1 MFNFMKKSTVLAHDS
16 GGCEERDGDKEK
28 RKKEKKERKEREK
41 RERIAAGLEEPLRL
55 EEVRRSLKLRGRRKE
70 KEKLPSGIT
79 ADYTASLF
87 AHLEQD
93 SNYSSY
99 PIISTS
105 GSNSNLSDD
114 NNHLSPGYPTPHNNW
129 NKKEG
134 ILQSDSSETSLN
146 SLNNPHNAN
155 SSPRQA
161 QNLPPIPP
169 RPPKR
174 GILKGPRLSN
184 TSSNSQENSVHNTD
198 TVDHINGQDSNVVAR
213 NTQQNELISY
223 RIPPSKSTSSSDDM
237 QQIQNFTKKVIHSPV
252 ENQYK
257 NYKNNANPSITTQD
271 VDDIPKTNGN
281 SYQGVTSTSPS
292 ADSLTDTT
300 TNSSFATPPFS
311 TSPVGESQG
320 FHRWSR
326 TSTFD
331 DVYLP
336 LPALKPLQLPKP
348 RVLTIQR
355 QKAPRNDFGFSL
367 RRAMVQERVFIGD
380 VKELSGHE
388 ENGLNNGEGKCN
400 GNFMISK
407 LTHKAV
413 ILAEPGSYPGAS
425 ETGLLPGDRL
435 IEVNGVNVEGK
446 SREEVIE
453 LIKGSQDSVTIKV
466 QPIAELC
473 ELSRRRAADGVEVEL
488 SDSNVR
494 GGTLSRSGS
503 RRFNTTQAK
512 SEEQLAC
519 EKEWLQAG
527 HMWLAH
533 RGGFT
538 AVVREGDADAGR
550 AKVRVL
556 QTGETLVADE
566 DDLEKANPPQL
577 ERCEDIASLRC
588 LNECG
593 ALNVL
598 RSRFAAGLPH
608 ARAGHALLVLGP
620 PRRTAPIYTE
630 KVAAMFRGCRA
641 DDMPPHVFA
650 AAQSAHRCM
659 LASRRDRAIVFL
671 GRSGSGKTSAMRH
684 CVWYLASAYPSQGS
698 KLTADRL
705 NAAFDVLHAFGSSR
719 TSSNPHASRFVSLT
733 SLDFDGGGAL
743 VSASVQTLLPDFRP
757 GQSPLRALHTLFHGS
772 DGRLRRELLLDQAPV
787 NAPNPFISSS
797 DKAEAPAEFSA
808 LKEALQALSV
818 TEPEQAV
825 IWRILAAICH
835 LGWSG
840 VTKANVGSGLKY
852 QFGSSGCASRAAR
865 LLGVAL
871 DELARAV
878 FAAPA
883 ASPAPAPAPASASPQ
898 PPALRTPSPSSERE
912 VPGSEALDAF
922 VTGLY
927 NETFNIVAAL
937 VNRSLSTS
945 ARTSA
950 SILLLDTPGADN
962 PMCSG
967 QQSGAPLSKL
977 LSNYL
982 QERLQA
988 MFHDALLVAPR
999 ERYAQEGIT
1008 LDDGSEEVNPGP
1020 MVELLDKSPQNSIVR
1035 SSQADLRDCDRR
1047 GLLWLL
1053 DEESM
1058 YPGSSDDSFLE
1069 RVLSHYGAPQHTQ
1082 YLIKK
1087 APHARQFVLQHLQG
1101 TNPVLYDVT
1110 GWVKASRENPVTK
1123 KAHTILQESQNEDVG
1138 RLAGWARG
1146 ACGVGAWSAAVG
1158 DASTLRRASSIRRTL
1173 TSAGMK
1179 RRSTALQ
1186 AKFVADG
1193 VVDTLRRCGSGG
1205 VQFVCCLLTNQPSDM
1220 ADDVNVPL
1228 LRSQFRGFQLLDAA
1242 RLYKQGFPEHMPLSE
1257 FARRYRL
1264 LATSENETPE
1274 NTQQTATLSDR
1285 QIVDDML
1292 LALDLDVTSY
1302 RLGLTQIMF
1311 RGGVVGGLD
1320 ARRDAALAR
1329 VLVRLQ
1335 ARARG
1340 LLARRRAQRLR
1351 TQHTAARCVQRN
1363 VRAFLA
1369 VRDWPWWRLLVRVT
1383 PLLAVHRTEHRL
1395 KQAQEELETLRAKL
1409 EKVESERTHYK
1420 NETEKLETK
1429 LSELGGELAEERA
1442 AAALATERA
1451 DAEAAERLRVERDNR
1466 DLVANNQ
1473 RLQQASERLEL
1484 ELLHWRSAENGVE
1497 PSDSEG
1503 SEAESGIGSDK
1514 YKRRYE
1520 QAHRELQLLRAQ
1532 LRRQHEDDLEQL
1544 VTVKKQLEKKVQ
1556 DAYEEVEEQRAVAA
1570 SWKRKLQK
1578 LTNDMADL
1586 RSLLDEQTCRNNLL
1600 EKRQRKF
1607 DAELQ
1612 AANEELKRERA
1623 SRERHARERDQAL
1636 ADKYALEQSLSEAR
1650 LELELKEERLS
1661 AASRELEERGGGGDE
1676 LAALRRARA
1685 DLERR
1690 ARDQEEELDDL
1701 AGQIQVLI
1709 TAHHK
1714 EERLSAASRELEE
1727 RGGGGDELAALRRA
1741 RADLERRARDQEEE
1755 LDDLAGQIQVLI
1767 TAHHK
1772 EERLS
1777 AASRELEERGG
1788 GGDELAALRRARA
1801 DLERRARDQEE
1812 ELDDLAGQIQVLIT
1826 AHHKEERLSAA
1837 SRELEERGG
1846 GGDELAAL
1854 RRARADLERR
1864 ARDQEEELDD
1874 LAGQIQVLITAHHK
1888 EERLSAASRELEERG
1903 GGGDELAALRRARAD
1918 LERRARDQEEELDD
1932 LAGQIQVLITAH
1944 HKEERL
1950 SAASR
1955 ELEERGGGG
1964 DELAALRRARADLE
1978 RRARDQEEELDDLA
1992 GQIQVLITAHHKEER
2007 LSAASRELEER
2018 GGGGDELAA
2027 LRRARADLERRARDQ
2042 EEELDDL
2049 AGQIQVLITAHH
2061 KEERLS
2067 AASRELEERG
2077 GGGDELAALRRARAD
2092 LERRARDQEEELD
2105 DLAGQIQVLI
2115 TAHHKEERLSAAS
2128 RELEERGGGGDE
2140 LAALRR
2146 ARADLERRARDQEE
2160 ELDDLAGQI
2169 QVLITAHHKEER
2181 LSAASREL
2189 EERGGGGDELAA
2201 LRRARADLE
2210 RRARDQEEEL
2220 DDLAGQIQVL
2230 ITAHHKEER
2239 LSAASRELEE
2249 RGGGGDELAAL
2260 RRARADLE
2268 RRARDQEEEL
2278 DDLAGQIQVLITAH
2292 HKEERLS
2299 AASRELEE
2307 RGGGGDE
2314 LAALRR
2320 ARADLERR
2328 ARDQEEELDDLAG
2341 QIQVL
2346 ITAHHKEERLSA
2358 ASRELEE
2365 RGGGGDELAALR
2377 RARADLE
2384 RRARD
2389 QEEELDDLAGQI
2401 QVLITAHHKEERL
2414 SAASRELEERGGG
2427 GDELAALRRA
2437 RADLERRA
2445 RDQEE
2450 ELDDL
2455 AGQIQLL
2462 ESSKLRL
2469 EMLLEQQRK
2478 EARLEAAARDDE
2490 MEETRANAA
2499 KKLKMLESQLESEH
2513 AERSLLLRERHE
2525 LERRLAALEETARAE
2540 NQEQAQLVQRLKRDL
2555 KRYRALLRDA
2565 QTMLE
2570 QKEKEG
2576 GAKAQIRQLKNQV
2589 EDLEL
2594 AVRAA
2599 SKARAA
2605 AEAEAAEA
2613 GAALEEA
2620 ARARADAHERALAA
2634 ARDAAAARAALDD
2647 AEEEAAELLKKYRSC
2662 SSALLAAQ
2670 AEAREA
2676 AARGD
2681 AAAED
2686 ARQAKER
2693 LAELAQRLAHAEAG
2707 HSHSHGEAERRLEL
2721 RNKELESCVELEATA
2736 RGRLE
2741 GQLARLRD
2749 AHDALAAELTAA
2761 RARDATHADELR
2773 KLQRAIRDLKEE
2785 NASLTAK
2792 LGEVSRARAAAEA
2805 AAVAAA
2811 GEAAAARDEARLAA
2825 RRVHALQEAIAGDLS
2840 SNNERDSD
2848 SDNDSYSSDESIGT
2862 FLANHKLSPSVP
2874 SRNSMQLDSQ
2884 KSQTSEG
2891 RQSRSSVGSNSKPP
2905 SPSKES
2911 FA

>member
-1 MFNFMKKSTVLAHDS
+1 MFNFMKKSTVLTGDS
-16 GGCEERDGDKEK
+16 GGYEERDGEKER

-93 SNYSSY
+93 SNYSNY
-99 PIISTS
+99 PLISTS
-105 GSNSNLSDD
+105 GSNSNLSDE
-114 NNHLSPGYPTPHNNW
+114 NNHLSPGYPSHGWT
-129 NKKEG
+129 KKEG
-134 ILQSDSSETSLN
+134 VLQSDSSETSLN
-146 SLNNPHNAN
+146 SLNNPNNIN

-161 QNLPPIPP
+161 TNLPPIPP

-174 GILKGPRLSN
+174 GILKGTRLSN
-184 TSSNSQENSVHNTD
+184 TSSNSQESNVQSSD
-198 TVDHINGQDSNVVAR
+198 TVDFVNGQDPNLLAR
-213 NTQQNELISY
+213 NTQQNEVISY
-223 RIPPSKSTSSSDDM
+223 GIPPSKSTSSSDDM
-237 QQIQNFTKKVIHSPV
+237 QHVQNFTKKVIHSPV

-257 NYKNNANPSITTQD
+257 NYKNNTNSSIKTQD
-271 VDDIPKTNGN
+271 IDETPKTNGN
-281 SYQGVTSTSPS
+281 SYLGVTSTSPS

-336 LPALKPLQLPKP
+336 LPSLMPLHLPKP

-367 RRAMVQERVFIGD
+367 RRAMIQERVFIGD
-380 VKELSGHE
+380 MKELTGYE
-388 ENGLNNGEGKCN
+388 ENGITNGDNKYVGNNVI
-400 GNFMISK
+400 ISK

-446 SREEVIE
+446 SREEVID
-453 LIKGSQDSVTIKV
+453 LIKSSQDYVTVKV

-473 ELSRRRAADGVEVEL
+473 ELSRRRAADGGVEVEL

-503 RRFNTTQAK
+503 RRFTNTQAK
-512 SEEQLAC
+512 SEELLAC

-556 QTGETLVADE
+556 QTGEVITVDE

-593 ALNVL
+593 ALHVL
-598 RSRFAAGLPH
+598 RSRYAAALPH
-608 ARAGHALLVLGP
+608 VRAGHALLVLGP
-620 PRRTAPIYTE
+620 PRRTTPVYTE
-630 KVAAMFRGCRA
+630 KVAAMFRGCRM

-650 AAQSAHRCM
+650 AAQSAHRSM
-659 LASRRDRAIVFL
+659 LASRRDRAVVFL

-684 CVWYLASAYPSQGS
+684 CVWYLASAYPAQGS
-698 KLTADRL
+698 KLTPERL
-705 NAAFDVLHAFGSSR
+705 DAAFDVLHAFGSSR
-719 TSSNPHASRFVSLT
+719 TGSNPHASRFVSLT

-743 VSASVQTLLPDFRP
+743 VSASVQVLLPDLKP
-757 GQSPLRALHTLFHGS
+757 DQAALRALHTLFHGC

-787 NAPNPFISSS
+787 SAPNPYVSSNE
-797 DKAEAPAEFSA
+797 KADAPAEFSA
-808 LKEALQALSV
+808 LKEAMQFLGL
-818 TEPEQAV
+818 TEQEQMA
-825 IWRILAAICH
+825 IWKILAAVCH
-835 LGWSG
+835 LGWAG
-840 VTKANVGSGLKY
+840 VVRANAGSGLKY
-852 QFGSSGCASRAAR
+852 QFASTGAAGRAAR
-865 LLGVAL
+865 LLAVDR
-871 DELARAV
+871 DELARAGLG
-878 FAAPA
+878 AAPA
-883 ASPAPAPAPASASPQ
+883 APDAPPA
-898 PPALRTPSPSSERE
+898 ALRTPSPSNEKE
-912 VPGSEALDAF
+912 APGSDALDAF
-922 VTGLY
+922 VAGLY
-927 NETFNIVAAL
+927 GEAFNVVCGL
-937 VNRSLSTS
+937 VNRSLATS
-945 ARTSA
+945 ARVAA
-950 SILLLDTPGADN
+950 SLLLLDSPGADN
-962 PMCSG
+962 PMCAG

-988 MFHDALLVAPR
+988 VFHEAMLVAPR

-1008 LDDGSEEVNPGP
+1008 LDDGSEEDWLSETVNPGP
-1020 MVELLDKSPQNSIVR
+1020 MVDLLDRSPQNTIVR

-1058 YPGSSDDSFLE
+1058 YPGSSDDTFLE
-1069 RVLSHYGAPQHTQ
+1069 RVMAHYGAPHQTH

-1087 APHARQFVLQHLQG
+1087 APHNRQFILQHLQG

-1110 GWVKASRENPVTK
+1110 GWVKASRENPVIK
-1123 KAHTILQESQNEDVG
+1123 KAHTLLQESQNEELC
-1138 RLAGWARG
+1138 RACAWARG
-1146 ACGVGAWSAAVG
+1146 GAGAAEG
-1158 DASTLRRASSIRRTL
+1158 ATLRRASSIRRTL
-1173 TSAGMK
+1173 TSGTAGMK

-1193 VVDTLRRCGSGG
+1193 LVDSLRRCGAGG
-1205 VQFVCCLLTNQPSDM
+1205 VQFVCCVLAAPPD

-1228 LRSQFRGFQLLDAA
+1228 LRSQFRGFQLLDSA

-1264 LATSENETPE
+1264 LATSESE
-1274 NTQQTATLSDR
+1274 NADTQQTAALSDR
-1285 QIVDDML
+1285 QVVDDML

-1311 RGGVVGGLD
+1311 RGGVVGELD

-1420 NETEKLETK
+1420 NETEKFENK
-1429 LSELGGELAEERA
+1429 LSEVGGELGEERA

-1466 DLVANNQ
+1466 ELLANNQ

-1484 ELLHWRSAENGVE
+1484 ELLHWRSAENGGAE

-1503 SEAESGIGSDK
+1503 SEAEVGGNSDK
-1514 YKRRYE
+1514 YKRRFE
-1520 QAHRELQLLRAQ
+1520 RAHRELQLLRAQ

-1570 SWKRKLQK
+1570 QWKRKLQK

-1607 DAELQ
+1607 DAELHSAQ
-1612 AANEELKRERA
+1612 EELKRERTA
-1623 SRERHARERDQAL
+1623 KERLSRERDQAH
-1636 ADKYALEQSLSEAR
+1636 AEKYALEQSLSEAR
-1650 LELELKEERLS
+1650 MELELKEERLS
-1661 AASRELEERGGGGDE
+1661 AAARELEERGGGGDE

-1685 DLERR
+1685 ELERR
-1690 ARDQEEELDDL
+1690 LRDQEEELD
-1701 AGQIQVLI
+1701 
-1709 TAHHK
+1709 
-1714 EERLSAASRELEE
+1714 E
-1727 RGGGGDELAALRRA
+1727 
-1741 RADLERRARDQEEE
+1741 
-1755 LDDLAGQIQVLI
+1755 
-1767 TAHHK
+1767 
-1772 EERLS
+1772 
-1777 AASRELEERGG
+1777 
-1788 GGDELAALRRARA
+1788 
-1801 DLERRARDQEE
+1801 
-1812 ELDDLAGQIQVLIT
+1812 
-1826 AHHKEERLSAA
+1826 
-1837 SRELEERGG
+1837 
-1846 GGDELAAL
+1846 
-1854 RRARADLERR
+1854 
-1864 ARDQEEELDD
+1864 
-1874 LAGQIQVLITAHHK
+1874 
-1888 EERLSAASRELEERG
+1888 
-1903 GGGDELAALRRARAD
+1903 
-1918 LERRARDQEEELDD
+1918 
-1932 LAGQIQVLITAH
+1932 
-1944 HKEERL
+1944 
-1950 SAASR
+1950 
-1955 ELEERGGGG
+1955 
-1964 DELAALRRARADLE
+1964 
-1978 RRARDQEEELDDLA
+1978 
-1992 GQIQVLITAHHKEER
+1992 
-2007 LSAASRELEER
+2007 
-2018 GGGGDELAA
+2018 
-2027 LRRARADLERRARDQ
+2027 
-2042 EEELDDL
+2042 
-2049 AGQIQVLITAHH
+2049 
-2061 KEERLS
+2061 
-2067 AASRELEERG
+2067 
-2077 GGGDELAALRRARAD
+2077 
-2092 LERRARDQEEELD
+2092 
-2105 DLAGQIQVLI
+2105 
-2115 TAHHKEERLSAAS
+2115 
-2128 RELEERGGGGDE
+2128 
-2140 LAALRR
+2140 
-2146 ARADLERRARDQEE
+2146 
-2160 ELDDLAGQI
+2160 
-2169 QVLITAHHKEER
+2169 
-2181 LSAASREL
+2181 
-2189 EERGGGGDELAA
+2189 
-2201 LRRARADLE
+2201 
-2210 RRARDQEEEL
+2210 
-2220 DDLAGQIQVL
+2220 
-2230 ITAHHKEER
+2230 
-2239 LSAASRELEE
+2239 
-2249 RGGGGDELAAL
+2249 
-2260 RRARADLE
+2260 
-2268 RRARDQEEEL
+2268 
-2278 DDLAGQIQVLITAH
+2278 
-2292 HKEERLS
+2292 
-2299 AASRELEE
+2299 
-2307 RGGGGDE
+2307 
-2314 LAALRR
+2314 
-2320 ARADLERR
+2320 
-2328 ARDQEEELDDLAG
+2328 
-2341 QIQVL
+2341 
-2346 ITAHHKEERLSA
+2346 
-2358 ASRELEE
+2358 
-2365 RGGGGDELAALR
+2365 
-2377 RARADLE
+2377 
-2384 RRARD
+2384 
-2389 QEEELDDLAGQI
+2389 
-2401 QVLITAHHKEERL
+2401 
-2414 SAASRELEERGGG
+2414 
-2427 GDELAALRRA
+2427 
-2437 RADLERRA
+2437 
-2445 RDQEE
+2445 
-2450 ELDDL
+2450 L

-2490 MEETRANAA
+2490 MEETRANAS

-2525 LERRLAALEETARAE
+2525 LERRLASLEETARAE
-2540 NQEQAQLVQRLKRDL
+2540 NMEQAQLVQRLKRDL

-2576 GAKAQIRQLKNQV
+2576 GGKAQIRQLKNQV

-2594 AVRAA
+2594 ALRAA
-2599 SKARAA
+2599 NKARTT

-2613 GAALEEA
+2613 VAALDEASRAKTEA
-2620 ARARADAHERALAA
+2620 AERAHGA

-2647 AEEEAAELLKKYRSC
+2647 AEEEAAELLKKYRAST
-2662 SSALLAAQ
+2662 SSLCAAQ

-2676 AARGD
+2676 DSRAE
-2681 AAAED
+2681 AAAEE
-2686 ARQAKER
+2686 ARQARER
-2693 LAELAQRLAHAEAG
+2693 LAEISARLAHAEAG
-2707 HSHSHGEAERRLEL
+2707 HSHEHHEAERRLEL
-2721 RNKELESCVELEATA
+2721 RNKELESSLELEATSRA
-2736 RGRLE
+2736 RLE

-2749 AHDALAAELTAA
+2749 AHEQLAGELATARAKEHHAAE
-2761 RARDATHADELR
+2761 EMR
-2773 KLQRAIRDLKEE
+2773 KLARQLRELKEE
-2785 NASLTAK
+2785 NSALNAK
-2792 LGEVSRARAAAEA
+2792 LSEASRARSTAEAGAAAA
-2805 AAVAAA
+2805 AAD
-2811 GEAAAARDEARLAA
+2811 AAAARDEARLAA
-2825 RRVHALQEAIAGDLS
+2825 RRAAALQEAIAGDLS
-2840 SNNERDSD
+2840 SPADSRDTD
-2848 SDNDSYSSDESIGT
+2848 SENDSYSSDESIGT
-2862 FLANHKLSPSVP
+2862 FLANHKLSPSAP
-2874 SRNSMQLDSQ
+2874 SRGSMQQDSQ
-2884 KSQTSEG
+2884 KSHSPEG
-2891 RQSRSSVGSNSKPP
+2891 RQSRTSVGSTSKPL
-2905 SPSKES
+2905 SPTKES

>member
-1 MFNFMKKSTVLAHDS
+1 M
-16 GGCEERDGDKEK
+16 
-28 RKKEKKERKEREK
+28 
-41 RERIAAGLEEPLRL
+41 
-55 EEVRRSLKLRGRRKE
+55 
-70 KEKLPSGIT
+70 
-79 ADYTASLF
+79 
-87 AHLEQD
+87 
-93 SNYSSY
+93 
-99 PIISTS
+99 
-105 GSNSNLSDD
+105 
-114 NNHLSPGYPTPHNNW
+114 
-129 NKKEG
+129 
-134 ILQSDSSETSLN
+134 
-146 SLNNPHNAN
+146 
-155 SSPRQA
+155 
-161 QNLPPIPP
+161 
-169 RPPKR
+169 
-174 GILKGPRLSN
+174 
-184 TSSNSQENSVHNTD
+184 
-198 TVDHINGQDSNVVAR
+198 NGQDTNVVAR
-213 NTQQNELISY
+213 NTQQNEVISY
-223 RIPPSKSTSSSDDM
+223 GIPPSKSTSSSDDM
-237 QQIQNFTKKVIHSPV
+237 QQIQNFTKKVIHSPI

-257 NYKNNANPSITTQD
+257 NYKNNANNPSITTQD
-271 VDDIPKTNGN
+271 VDETPKTNGN
-281 SYQGVTSTSPS
+281 NYLGVTSTSPS

-336 LPALKPLQLPKP
+336 LPPLKPLQLPKP
-348 RVLTIQR
+348 RTLIIQR

-380 VKELSGHE
+380 LKELTGHE
-388 ENGLNNGEGKCN
+388 ENGLANGDSKCN
-400 GNFMISK
+400 GNVMIVSK

-435 IEVNGVNVEGK
+435 IEVNSVNVEGK
-446 SREEVIE
+446 SREEVID

-473 ELSRRRAADGVEVEL
+473 ELSRRRAADGVDVDL

-519 EKEWLQAG
+519 EKEWLAAG

-538 AVVREGDADAGR
+538 AVVREGDGDTGR

-556 QTGETLVADE
+556 HTGETLMVDE

-593 ALNVL
+593 ALHVL
-598 RSRFAAGLPH
+598 RSRYAAGLPH

-684 CVWYLASAYPSQGS
+684 CVWYLASAYPAQGS
-698 KLTADRL
+698 KLTPDRL

-787 NAPNPFISSS
+787 NAPNPFLTST

-808 LKEALQALSV
+808 LKEALHALSV
-818 TEPEQAV
+818 TEPEQTV
-825 IWRILAAICH
+825 VWKILAAICH
-835 LGWSG
+835 LGWCG
-840 VTKANVGSGLKY
+840 VTKANAGSGLKY

-865 LLGVAL
+865 LLGVGV
-871 DELARAV
+871 DELSRAV
-878 FAAPA
+878 FAP
-883 ASPAPAPAPASASPQ
+883 PAPTSPQ
-898 PPALRTPSPSSERE
+898 TATALRTPSPSSDRE

-962 PMCSG
+962 PMCAG
-967 QQSGAPLSKL
+967 QQNGAPLSKL

-988 MFHDALLVAPR
+988 VFHDAMLVAPR

-1008 LDDGSEEVNPGP
+1008 LDDGTEEDWLSETVNPGP

-1069 RVLSHYGAPQHTQ
+1069 RALTHYGPPHHTH

-1087 APHARQFVLQHLQG
+1087 APHARQFLLQHLQG

-1123 KAHTILQESQNEDVG
+1123 KAHTLLQESQNEDIG
-1138 RLAGWARG
+1138 RLSSWSRG

-1173 TSAGMK
+1173 TSGTAGMK

-1193 VVDTLRRCGSGG
+1193 VVDTLRRCGAGG
-1205 VQFVCCLLTNQPSDM
+1205 VQFVCCLLTNQPTD
-1220 ADDVNVPL
+1220 ANDDVNVPL

-1264 LATSENETPE
+1264 LATSESETQE
-1274 NTQQTATLSDR
+1274 NGQQTAALSDR

-1409 EKVESERTHYK
+1409 DKVEGERTHYK
-1420 NETEKLETK
+1420 GETEKLENK
-1429 LSELGGELAEERA
+1429 LSEVGGELAEERA
-1442 AAALATERA
+1442 AAALASERA

-1503 SEAESGIGSDK
+1503 SEAESGIGSEK

-1570 SWKRKLQK
+1570 GWKRKLQK

-1623 SRERHARERDQAL
+1623 TRERHARDRDQAL
-1636 ADKYALEQSLSEAR
+1636 ADKYALEQTLSEAR

-1661 AASRELEERGGGGDE
+1661 AATRELEERGGGGDE
-1676 LAALRRARA
+1676 LASLRRARA

-1690 ARDQEEELDDL
+1690 
-1701 AGQIQVLI
+1701 V
-1709 TAHHK
+1709 
-1714 EERLSAASRELEE
+1714 
-1727 RGGGGDELAALRRA
+1727 
-1741 RADLERRARDQEEE
+1741 
-1755 LDDLAGQIQVLI
+1755 
-1767 TAHHK
+1767 
-1772 EERLS
+1772 
-1777 AASRELEERGG
+1777 
-1788 GGDELAALRRARA
+1788 
-1801 DLERRARDQEE
+1801 
-1812 ELDDLAGQIQVLIT
+1812 
-1826 AHHKEERLSAA
+1826 
-1837 SRELEERGG
+1837 
-1846 GGDELAAL
+1846 
-1854 RRARADLERR
+1854 
-1864 ARDQEEELDD
+1864 
-1874 LAGQIQVLITAHHK
+1874 
-1888 EERLSAASRELEERG
+1888 
-1903 GGGDELAALRRARAD
+1903 
-1918 LERRARDQEEELDD
+1918 
-1932 LAGQIQVLITAH
+1932 
-1944 HKEERL
+1944 
-1950 SAASR
+1950 
-1955 ELEERGGGG
+1955 
-1964 DELAALRRARADLE
+1964 
-1978 RRARDQEEELDDLA
+1978 
-1992 GQIQVLITAHHKEER
+1992 
-2007 LSAASRELEER
+2007 
-2018 GGGGDELAA
+2018 
-2027 LRRARADLERRARDQ
+2027 
-2042 EEELDDL
+2042 
-2049 AGQIQVLITAHH
+2049 
-2061 KEERLS
+2061 
-2067 AASRELEERG
+2067 
-2077 GGGDELAALRRARAD
+2077 
-2092 LERRARDQEEELD
+2092 
-2105 DLAGQIQVLI
+2105 
-2115 TAHHKEERLSAAS
+2115 
-2128 RELEERGGGGDE
+2128 
-2140 LAALRR
+2140 
-2146 ARADLERRARDQEE
+2146 
-2160 ELDDLAGQI
+2160 
-2169 QVLITAHHKEER
+2169 
-2181 LSAASREL
+2181 
-2189 EERGGGGDELAA
+2189 
-2201 LRRARADLE
+2201 
-2210 RRARDQEEEL
+2210 
-2220 DDLAGQIQVL
+2220 
-2230 ITAHHKEER
+2230 
-2239 LSAASRELEE
+2239 
-2249 RGGGGDELAAL
+2249 
-2260 RRARADLE
+2260 
-2268 RRARDQEEEL
+2268 
-2278 DDLAGQIQVLITAH
+2278 
-2292 HKEERLS
+2292 
-2299 AASRELEE
+2299 
-2307 RGGGGDE
+2307 
-2314 LAALRR
+2314 
-2320 ARADLERR
+2320 
-2328 ARDQEEELDDLAG
+2328 
-2341 QIQVL
+2341 
-2346 ITAHHKEERLSA
+2346 
-2358 ASRELEE
+2358 
-2365 RGGGGDELAALR
+2365 
-2377 RARADLE
+2377 
-2384 RRARD
+2384 
-2389 QEEELDDLAGQI
+2389 
-2401 QVLITAHHKEERL
+2401 
-2414 SAASRELEERGGG
+2414 
-2427 GDELAALRRA
+2427 
-2437 RADLERRA
+2437 

-2513 AERSLLLRERHE
+2513 SERSLLLRERHE

-2540 NQEQAQLVQRLKRDL
+2540 THEQAQLVLRLKRDL

-2594 AVRAA
+2594 ALRAA
-2599 SKARAA
+2599 NKARST

-2613 GAALEEA
+2613 SAALEEA
-2620 ARARADAHERALAA
+2620 SRARAEAAERALTAS
-2634 ARDAAAARAALDD
+2634 RDAATARAALDD
-2647 AEEEAAELLKKYRSC
+2647 AEEEAAELLKKYRS
-2662 SSALLAAQ
+2662 STSALCAAQ

-2676 AARGD
+2676 VSRAE
-2681 AAAED
+2681 AAAEE

-2693 LAELAQRLAHAEAG
+2693 LAEVTQRLAHAEAG
-2707 HSHSHGEAERRLEL
+2707 HTHGHSEAERRLEM
-2721 RNKELESCVELEATA
+2721 RNKELESSLEMEATSRA
-2736 RGRLE
+2736 RVE

-2749 AHDALAAELTAA
+2749 AHDALAAELGAA
-2761 RARDATHADELR
+2761 RARDMHAADELR
-2773 KLQRAIRDLKEE
+2773 KLQRSIRELKEE
-2785 NASLTAK
+2785 NASLTSR
-2792 LGEVSRARAAAEA
+2792 LGEATRARATAEA
-2805 AAVAAA
+2805 AASAAA
-2811 GEAAAARDEARLAA
+2811 SEAAAAREEARLAA
-2825 RRVHALQEAIAGDLS
+2825 RRAHALQEAIAGDLS
-2840 SNNERDSD
+2840 SNNDRDSD
-2848 SDNDSYSSDESIGT
+2848 TENDSYSSDESIGT
-2862 FLANHKLSPSVP
+2862 FLANHKLSPSAP
-2874 SRNSMQLDSQ
+2874 SRNSVHLDSQ
-2884 KSQTSEG
+2884 KSQTPEG
-2891 RQSRSSVGSNSKPP
+2891 RHSRSSAGSLGSKPQ
-2905 SPSKES
+2905 SPAKES
-2911 FA
+2911 YA

>member
-1 MFNFMKKSTVLAHDS
+1 MSKKQKRVLLFPAAMFNFMKKTTGLAVGDT
-16 GGCEERDGDKEK
+16 GNCEERDGEKERRK
-28 RKKEKKERKEREK
+28 REKKERKEREK

-93 SNYSSY
+93 SNYSNY
-99 PIISTS
+99 PLIPTS
-105 GSNSNLSDD
+105 GSNSNLSDE
-114 NNHLSPGYPTPHNNW
+114 NNHLSPGYPATHNW
-129 NKKEG
+129 NKKDT

-146 SLNNPHNAN
+146 SLNNPNNAN
-155 SSPRQA
+155 TSPRQPPS
-161 QNLPPIPP
+161 LPPIPP

-184 TSSNSQENSVHNTD
+184 TSSNSQESNVQNAD
-198 TVDHINGQDSNVVAR
+198 TVDYINGQDPNLLAR

-223 RIPPSKSTSSSDDM
+223 GIPPSKSTSSSDDM
-237 QQIQNFTKKVIHSPV
+237 QQLQNFTKKVIHSPV

-257 NYKNNANPSITTQD
+257 NYKNNSSNPSIVTQD
-271 VDDIPKTNGN
+271 VDEVPKTNGN
-281 SYQGVTSTSPS
+281 SYLGVTSTSPS

-326 TSTFD
+326 TSNFE

-336 LPALKPLQLPKP
+336 LPPLTSLKLPKP
-348 RVLTIQR
+348 RILTIQR

-367 RRAMVQERVFIGD
+367 RRAMVQERIFIGET
-380 VKELSGHE
+380 KELNGHE
-388 ENGLNNGEGKCN
+388 ENGLTNGENKYN
-400 GNFMISK
+400 GNITNGFISK

-435 IEVNGVNVEGK
+435 LEVNDVNVEGK
-446 SREEVIE
+446 SREEVID
-453 LIKGSQDSVTIKV
+453 LIKSSQDSVTIKV

-473 ELSRRRAADGVEVEL
+473 ELSRRRAADGGGDVEL

-503 RRFNTTQAK
+503 RRFTSTQAK

-519 EKEWLQAG
+519 EKEWLQTG

-550 AKVRVL
+550 AKVRVI
-556 QTGETLVADE
+556 QTGEVITVDE

-577 ERCEDIASLRC
+577 EMCEDIASLRC

-598 RSRFAAGLPH
+598 RSRYAAGLPH

-620 PRRTAPIYTE
+620 PKRTAPIYTE

-684 CVWYLASAYPSQGS
+684 CVWYLASTYPAQGS
-698 KLTADRL
+698 KLTPERFD
-705 NAAFDVLHAFGSSR
+705 AAFDVLHTFGSSR
-719 TSSNPHASRFVSLT
+719 TGSNTHASRFVSLT

-743 VSASVQTLLPDFRP
+743 VSASVQTLLPDLRP
-757 GQSPLRALHTLFHGS
+757 GQAPLRALHTLFHGC

-787 NAPNPFISSS
+787 NAPNPFISFS
-797 DKAEAPAEFSA
+797 DKADAPTEFSA
-808 LKEALQALSV
+808 LKEAMQLLNI
-818 TEPEQAV
+818 TEQEEMAV
-825 IWRILAAICH
+825 WKILAVICH
-835 LGWSG
+835 LGWAG
-840 VTKANVGSGLKY
+840 AVKASTGASSRY
-852 QFGSSGCASRAAR
+852 QFASTGCGQRAAR
-865 LLGVAL
+865 LLSVGA
-871 DELARAV
+871 DELARAI
-878 FAAPA
+878 FAGAVP
-883 ASPAPAPAPASASPQ
+883 SSPQ
-898 PPALRTPSPSSERE
+898 NNSTLRTPSPSNERE
-912 VPGSEALDAF
+912 VSGTEALDAF

-927 NETFNIVAAL
+927 NETFNIIVSL
-937 VNRSLSTS
+937 VNRSVSTS
-945 ARTSA
+945 SRTSA
-950 SILLLDTPGADN
+950 SLLLLDAPGADN
-962 PMCSG
+962 PMCAG

-988 MFHDALLVAPR
+988 VFHEAMLVAPR
-999 ERYAQEGIT
+999 ERYSQEGIT
-1008 LDDGSEEVNPGP
+1008 LDDGAEEDWLSETVNPGP
-1020 MVELLDKSPQNSIVR
+1020 MVELLDKSPQNTIVR
-1035 SSQADLRDCDRR
+1035 SSQTDLRECDRR

-1058 YPGSSDDSFLE
+1058 YPGSSDDTFLE
-1069 RVLSHYGAPQHTQ
+1069 RVMTHYGAPHHTH

-1110 GWVKASRENPVTK
+1110 GWVKASREK
-1123 KAHTILQESQNEDVG
+1123 CDSEEII
-1138 RLAGWARG
+1138 RLSCMARGAAGGGAGWA
-1146 ACGVGAWSAAVG
+1146 AAG

-1173 TSAGMK
+1173 TTGTAGMK

-1193 VVDTLRRCGSGG
+1193 VVDTLRRCGAGG
-1205 VQFVCCLLTNQPSDM
+1205 VHFVCCLLTNQAADV

-1228 LRSQFRGFQLLDAA
+1228 LRSQFRGFQLLEAA

-1264 LATSENETPE
+1264 LATSENETAE
-1274 NTQQTATLSDR
+1274 NNQQTSLSDR

-1395 KQAQEELETLRAKL
+1395 KQAQEELESLRTKL
-1409 EKVESERTHYK
+1409 EKVESERTHFK

-1429 LSELGGELAEERA
+1429 LSEVGGELAEERA

-1466 DLVANNQ
+1466 DLLANNQ

-1484 ELLHWRSAENGVE
+1484 ELLHWRSADSGGAE

-1503 SEAESGIGSDK
+1503 SEAEAGANADK

-1520 QAHRELQLLRAQ
+1520 SAHRELQLLRAQ

-1570 SWKRKLQK
+1570 QWKRKLQK
-1578 LTNDMADL
+1578 MTNDMADL

-1607 DAELQ
+1607 DAELHGAQ
-1612 AANEELKRERA
+1612 EELKRERA
-1623 SRERHARERDQAL
+1623 AKERLSRERDQAH
-1636 ADKYALEQSLSEAR
+1636 ADKYVLEQSLSEAR
-1650 LELELKEERLS
+1650 LELELKEERL
-1661 AASRELEERGGGGDE
+1661 AAATRELEERGGGGVAGDE
-1676 LAALRRARA
+1676 AAALRRARA

-1690 ARDQEEELDDL
+1690 VRDQEEELDDL
-1701 AGQIQVLI
+1701 A
-1709 TAHHK
+1709 
-1714 EERLSAASRELEE
+1714 
-1727 RGGGGDELAALRRA
+1727 A
-1741 RADLERRARDQEEE
+1741 RY
-1755 LDDLAGQIQVLI
+1755 
-1767 TAHHK
+1767 
-1772 EERLS
+1772 S
-1777 AASRELEERGG
+1777 
-1788 GGDELAALRRARA
+1788 
-1801 DLERRARDQEE
+1801 
-1812 ELDDLAGQIQVLIT
+1812 
-1826 AHHKEERLSAA
+1826 
-1837 SRELEERGG
+1837 
-1846 GGDELAAL
+1846 
-1854 RRARADLERR
+1854 
-1864 ARDQEEELDD
+1864 
-1874 LAGQIQVLITAHHK
+1874 
-1888 EERLSAASRELEERG
+1888 
-1903 GGGDELAALRRARAD
+1903 
-1918 LERRARDQEEELDD
+1918 
-1932 LAGQIQVLITAH
+1932 
-1944 HKEERL
+1944 
-1950 SAASR
+1950 
-1955 ELEERGGGG
+1955 
-1964 DELAALRRARADLE
+1964 
-1978 RRARDQEEELDDLA
+1978 
-1992 GQIQVLITAHHKEER
+1992 
-2007 LSAASRELEER
+2007 
-2018 GGGGDELAA
+2018 
-2027 LRRARADLERRARDQ
+2027 
-2042 EEELDDL
+2042 
-2049 AGQIQVLITAHH
+2049 
-2061 KEERLS
+2061 
-2067 AASRELEERG
+2067 
-2077 GGGDELAALRRARAD
+2077 
-2092 LERRARDQEEELD
+2092 
-2105 DLAGQIQVLI
+2105 
-2115 TAHHKEERLSAAS
+2115 
-2128 RELEERGGGGDE
+2128 
-2140 LAALRR
+2140 
-2146 ARADLERRARDQEE
+2146 
-2160 ELDDLAGQI
+2160 
-2169 QVLITAHHKEER
+2169 
-2181 LSAASREL
+2181 
-2189 EERGGGGDELAA
+2189 
-2201 LRRARADLE
+2201 
-2210 RRARDQEEEL
+2210 
-2220 DDLAGQIQVL
+2220 
-2230 ITAHHKEER
+2230 
-2239 LSAASRELEE
+2239 
-2249 RGGGGDELAAL
+2249 
-2260 RRARADLE
+2260 
-2268 RRARDQEEEL
+2268 
-2278 DDLAGQIQVLITAH
+2278 
-2292 HKEERLS
+2292 
-2299 AASRELEE
+2299 
-2307 RGGGGDE
+2307 
-2314 LAALRR
+2314 
-2320 ARADLERR
+2320 
-2328 ARDQEEELDDLAG
+2328 
-2341 QIQVL
+2341 
-2346 ITAHHKEERLSA
+2346 
-2358 ASRELEE
+2358 
-2365 RGGGGDELAALR
+2365 
-2377 RARADLE
+2377 
-2384 RRARD
+2384 
-2389 QEEELDDLAGQI
+2389 
-2401 QVLITAHHKEERL
+2401 
-2414 SAASRELEERGGG
+2414 
-2427 GDELAALRRA
+2427 
-2437 RADLERRA
+2437 
-2445 RDQEE
+2445 
-2450 ELDDL
+2450 
-2455 AGQIQLL
+2455 LL

-2490 MEETRANAA
+2490 MEETRANAT

-2525 LERRLAALEETARAE
+2525 LERRLAALEEAARADAHD
-2540 NQEQAQLVQRLKRDL
+2540 QAQLVQRLKRDL

-2576 GAKAQIRQLKNQV
+2576 GGKAQIRQLKNQV

-2599 SKARAA
+2599 TKAKQT
-2605 AEAEAAEA
+2605 AEAEAAETS
-2613 GAALEEA
+2613 AALEEA
-2620 ARARADAHERALAA
+2620 TRARAEAADRALAA
-2634 ARDAAAARAALDD
+2634 ARDAAAARAQLDD
-2647 AEEEAAELLKKYRSC
+2647 TEEEAAELLKKYRS
-2662 SSALLAAQ
+2662 STSALCAAQ
-2670 AEAREA
+2670 AQAREA
-2676 AARGD
+2676 AARAD
-2681 AAAED
+2681 AAADE
-2686 ARQAKER
+2686 ARQARER
-2693 LAELAQRLAHAEAG
+2693 LAELAARLARAEAG
-2707 HSHSHGEAERRLEL
+2707 HEHGHHEAERRLEC
-2721 RNKELESCVELEATA
+2721 RNKELESSLELEATA
-2736 RGRLE
+2736 RARVE

-2749 AHDALAAELTAA
+2749 AHDQLAAELAAA
-2761 RARDATHADELR
+2761 RARDAAAADDLR
-2773 KLQRAIRDLKEE
+2773 KLARQFRELKEE
-2785 NASLTAK
+2785 NSNLNVK
-2792 LGEVSRARAAAEA
+2792 LSETARAKTAAEA
-2805 AAVAAA
+2805 AAAAA
-2811 GEAAAARDEARLAA
+2811 AAEATAARDEARLAA
-2825 RRVHALQEAIAGDLS
+2825 RRATALQEAIAGDLS
-2840 SNNERDSD
+2840 SPGDSRDTD

-2862 FLANHKLSPSVP
+2862 FLANHKLSPSAP
-2874 SRNSMQLDSQ
+2874 SRNSIQLDLQ
-2884 KSQTSEG
+2884 KSQTPEG
-2891 RQSRSSVGSNSKPP
+2891 RQSRTSNSSNSGTKQL
-2905 SPSKES
+2905 SPTKES